1 MTFDFVLVGNVLDTI
16 VMNTTSITKKGLVY
30 QFRLVI
36 NDKKETVVV
45 LGIKGSVP
53 LIIGNIDFLSV
64 WWNKVRRHLFDES
77 LHKTIFIPG
86 QLELFSRILSTE
98 KRARV

>member
-1 MTFDFVLVGNVLDTI
+1 MNLEYFTIFNYALTFNFVLVGNVLDTI

-36 NDKKETVVV
+36 NDSQGTAVV

-53 LIIGNIDFLSV
+53 LIIGNIDFLAV
-64 WWNKVRRHLFDES
+64 WWNKVRRQLF
-77 LHKTIFIPG
+77 I
-86 QLELFSRILSTE
+86 
-98 KRARV
+98 